1 MITQSL
7 RHVATETVEFPIYEG
22 LLGLSDFF
30 QEFEEKF
37 FEPQRILALDVSLKD
52 TLAQWWATYKQMIHD
67 WEQCCRLMMVRFG
80 DLEVYHAGR
89 YDRQNDPTSH
99 LIEC

>member
-22 LLGLSDFF
+22 LSGLLEFF

-37 FEPQRILALDVSLKD
+37 IEPQKILDLNVALKA
-52 TLAQWWATYKQMIHD
+52 TPTRWWLTQKHMIH
-67 WEQCCRLMMVRFG
+67 E
-80 DLEVYHAGR
+80 
-89 YDRQNDPTSH
+89 
-99 LIEC
+99 